1 MGHQVFAQEPP
12 GVVVADAEHGAEFRE
27 GHHIR
32 VGTETLFIILSCHD
46 WFSFSAVHVAHNVRR
61 YKADVFPTAEDL
73 TRWLV
78 CSMAHN
84 VRRYEG
90 YIFSTSGES
99 FLVADLLGDLRTT
112 SDFRFFVPMGE
123 KARISRPS
131 KAF

>member
-1 MGHQVFAQEPP
+1 MIGSP
-12 GVVVADAEHGAEFRE
+12 
-27 GHHIR
+27 
-32 VGTETLFIILSCHD
+32 
-46 WFSFSAVHVAHNVRR
+46 FSAVYVAHTVRR

-73 TRWLV
+73 TRWWV

-99 FLVADLLGDLRTT
+99 FLVADLLGDLGTT

-123 KARISRPS
+123 RARISRPS